1 MLLPRVRNV
10 TVRLL
15 HWKPASI
22 WQKENEMKNALSQ
35 RGSHWSFLTKLPAV
49 AAMALLRDAVLGAH
63 EEPVSS
69 QRTSCPHDSH
79 QWGLSR
85 RQVVS
90 VCPEGMSEKT
100 NGLGIDSYPQPCLWG
115 S

>member
-1 MLLPRVRNV
+1 
-10 TVRLL
+10 
-15 HWKPASI
+15 
-22 WQKENEMKNALSQ
+22 MKNALSQ
-35 RGSHWSFLTKLPAV
+35 RGSHWSFLTKLPVV
-49 AAMALLRDAVLGAH
+49 AAMVLLRDAVLGAH

-90 VCPEGMSEKT
+90 VCPEGMSENR

>member
-1 MLLPRVRNV
+1 
-10 TVRLL
+10 
-15 HWKPASI
+15 
-22 WQKENEMKNALSQ
+22 MKNALGQ
-35 RGSHWSFLTKLPAV
+35 CGSHWSFLTKLPAV
-49 AAMALLRDAVLGAH
+49 AAMVLLRDAIPVARREL
-63 EEPVSS
+63 VSS
-69 QRTSCPHDSH
+69 HRTSWPHDSL

-90 VCPEGMSEKT
+90 VCPEGRSEKR